1 MSKQVVVVGGGV
13 IGLLTAFNLA
23 AKVGQVVVCDQ
34 GEVGRESSWAGGGIV
49 SPLYPWRY
57 SPAVTALAHW
67 SQDFYPQLGERLFAS
82 TGVDPEVHTT
92 GLYWLDLDD
101 EAEALAWAERE
112 QRPLSAVDISAAY
125 DAVPVL
131 GPGFKR
137 AIYMAG
143 VANVRNPRLVK
154 SLKAALLALPN
165 VTLREHCQIT
175 GFAEQGG
182 RVTGVQTADG
192 VLAADEVVLSAGA
205 WSGDLLRTLGL
216 ELPVEPVKGQ
226 MILFKCAED
235 FLPSMVLAKGRY
247 AIPRRDGHILVG
259 STLEH
264 AGYDKTPT
272 EEALE
277 SLKASAV
284 ELLPELEGA
293 TVVAHWA
300 GLRPGSPEGIPY
312 IGPVPGH
319 AGLWLNCGHYRN
331 GLVLA
336 PASCQLFTDL
346 LTGAEPIIDPARGL
360 KTVEQ
365 GAATSVL
372 LAASPLVEGV
382 GGRYFENCNEA
393 VRVDRRGGPGTG
405 GVAPYALDPAN
416 AQRLWELSLQWTDA

>member
-165 VTLREHCQIT
+165 VTLRENCQIT
-175 GFAEQGG
+175 GFVQQGG
-182 RVTGVQTADG
+182 RVTGVQTAEG

-272 EEALE
+272 EDALE
-277 SLKASAV
+277 SLKASAA
-284 ELLPELEGA
+284 ELLPGLEGA
-293 TVVAHWA
+293 TVVGHWA

-312 IGPVPGH
+312 IGPVPGYE
-319 AGLWLNCGHYRN
+319 GLWLNCGHYRN

-346 LTGAEPIIDPARGL
+346 LTGAKPIIDPA
-360 KTVEQ
+360 
-365 GAATSVL
+365 
-372 LAASPLVEGV
+372 
-382 GGRYFENCNEA
+382 
-393 VRVDRRGGPGTG
+393 
-405 GVAPYALDPAN
+405 PYAPAG
-416 AQRLWELSLQWTDA
+416 RLG

>member
-1 MSKQVVVVGGGV
+1 MTKQVVIVGGGV

-23 AKVGQVVVCDQ
+23 ADVEQVVVCDK
-34 GEVGRESSWAGGGIV
+34 GEVGQESSWAGGGIV

-82 TGVDPEVHTT
+82 TGVDPEVHVT

-112 QRPLSAVDISAAY
+112 GRPLRAVPIEQAY
-125 DAVPVL
+125 AAVPVL
-131 GPGFKR
+131 GEGFSR
-137 AIYMAG
+137 AIHMEG

-165 VTLREHCQIT
+165 VTLREHCEIT
-175 GFAEQGG
+175 GFSRTGE
-182 RVTGVQTADG
+182 RITGVQTPEGVIEADQ
-192 VLAADEVVLSAGA
+192 VVLTAGA
-205 WSGDLLRTLGL
+205 WSGDLLRLLGL
-216 ELPVEPVKGQ
+216 SLPVEPVKGQ
-226 MILFKCAED
+226 MILFKCADD

-247 AIPRRDGHILVG
+247 AIPRRDGHILIG

-272 EEALE
+272 DVALE

-284 ELLPELEGA
+284 ELLPALADA
-293 TVVAHWA
+293 TPVGHWA

-312 IGPVPGH
+312 IGQVPGW

-336 PASCQLFTDL
+336 PASCQLFADL
-346 LTGAEPIIDPARGL
+346 LAGRAPIIDPA
-360 KTVEQ
+360 
-365 GAATSVL
+365 
-372 LAASPLVEGV
+372 
-382 GGRYFENCNEA
+382 
-393 VRVDRRGGPGTG
+393 
-405 GVAPYALDPAN
+405 PYAPAG
-416 AQRLWELSLQWTDA
+416 RLV